1 MTPEKPSA
9 LRRLID
15 LPGVSDLET
24 KALMKPGY
32 ADPSRRDEFPEV
44 DACLVANFGLTAEQA
59 EDAERPADWDRV
71 ERLPPVEQ
79 IAAFEDAGWD
89 VTDGK
94 RKPLRMLT
102 VFSEPLWL
110 AIRGVAGSL
119 PEAPFVP
126 EPAEEKDV
134 WGAGL
139 AAEAARFRK
148 R

>member
-1 MTPEKPSA
+1 MTQA

-15 LPGVSDLET
+15 LPGVADLEA

-44 DACLVANFGLTAEQA
+44 DEVMVVIFSLTAEQA
-59 EDAERPADWDRV
+59 EDAVRPEDWDGIERLSPADQADS
-71 ERLPPVEQ
+71 
-79 IAAFEDAGWD
+79 FEAEGWD
-89 VTDGK
+89 VRDAK
-94 RKPLRMLT
+94 KKPLRMLA
-102 VFSEPLWL
+102 VFAEPLAL
-110 AIRGVAGSL
+110 AMRGVAGSL

-126 EPAEEKDV
+126 EPAEEKSD
-134 WGAGL
+134 WGSGM

>member
-1 MTPEKPSA
+1 MTQ

-15 LPGVSDLET
+15 LPGVADLET
-24 KALMKPGY
+24 RALMKPGY

-44 DACLVANFGLTAEQA
+44 DEVLVALFGLSAEQA
-59 EDAERPADWDRV
+59 EDAARPDDWDAI
-71 ERLPPVEQ
+71 ERLSG
-79 IAAFEDAGWD
+79 ADLADAFEAEGWD
-89 VTDGK
+89 VRDGK

-102 VFSEPLWL
+102 VMAEPLAL
-110 AIRGVAGSL
+110 AMRGVAGML
-119 PEAPFVP
+119 PEAAFVP
-126 EPAEEKDV
+126 EPAEDKSD

>member
-1 MTPEKPSA
+1 MTQP

-15 LPGVSDLET
+15 QPGVADLEA

-44 DACLVANFGLTAEQA
+44 DAVLSAVFGLTAEQA
-59 EDAERPADWDRV
+59 EDAARPDDWDGI
-71 ERLPPVEQ
+71 ERLSPQ
-79 IAAFEDAGWD
+79 DQADLFEAEGWD
-89 VTDGK
+89 VRDAK
-94 RKPLRMLT
+94 RKPLRILAVMA
-102 VFSEPLWL
+102 EPLAL
-110 AIRGVAGSL
+110 ALRGVAGSL

-126 EPAEEKDV
+126 EPAEEKSD
-134 WGAGL
+134 WGSGL

>member
-1 MTPEKPSA
+1 MTQA

-15 LPGVSDLET
+15 LPGVADLEA

-44 DACLVANFGLTAEQA
+44 DEVMVAVFSLTAEQA
-59 EDAERPADWDRV
+59 EDAVRPDDWDGI
-71 ERLPPVEQ
+71 ERLSPVEQ
-79 IAAFEDAGWD
+79 ADAFEAEGWD
-89 VTDGK
+89 VRDAK
-94 RKPLRMLT
+94 KKPLRMLA
-102 VFSEPLWL
+102 VFAEPLAL
-110 AIRGVAGSL
+110 AMRGVAGSL

-126 EPAEEKDV
+126 EPAEEKSD
-134 WGAGL
+134 WGSGM

>member
-1 MTPEKPSA
+1 MTQV
-9 LRRLID
+9 LRKLID

-44 DACLVANFGLTAEQA
+44 DACLVENFGLTAEEA
-59 EDAERPADWDRV
+59 EDAVRPDDWDRV
-71 ERLPPVEQ
+71 ERLAPVEQ
-79 IAAFEDAGWD
+79 VAAFEEAGWD

-110 AIRGVAGSL
+110 AIRGVAGAL

-126 EPAEEKDV
+126 EPVEEKSG
-134 WGAGL
+134 WGADL